1 MDYVKYYELI
11 VDDSNRMR
19 VNELYSLREEA
30 IVKGDGDKIAEITS
44 ELNNLTNG
52 GDYDTRK

>member
-19 VNELYSLREEA
+19 VNELYGLREEA
-30 IVKGDGDKIAEITS
+30 IVKGDGDKIAMITS

-52 GDYDTRK
+52 GDYDTHK

>member
-11 VDDSNRMR
+11 VDDSNKIR

-30 IVKGDGDKIAEITS
+30 VVKGNHDKVIELDSEI
-44 ELNNLTNG
+44 NLLTKEI
-52 GDYDTRK
+52 YVS